1 MPTVTTQTRMKASS
15 NQTTLTASISSSGV
29 GTPIAEPV
37 INGGILTQSGGYIL
51 TQSGGYLII
60 Q

>member
-1 MPTVTTQTRMKASS
+1 MPTSITQTKMSASS
-15 NQTTLTASISSSGV
+15 VQTTVTASISSSGI

-37 INGGILTQSGGYIL
+37 IDGGILTQSGAYIL